1 MFSKTIL
8 LIFKHR
14 VFGHLALKIMKRDL
28 DGIAASSRAGG
39 WLWVGPGCWVFA
51 IQTLVPVMLTQPPGI
66 KKKTE
71 GFTPKLRIRTWL
83 SSGH

>member
-1 MFSKTIL
+1 MFSKTIP
-8 LIFKHR
+8 LILKHR

-66 KKKTE
+66 KKKNRRLHPQAE
-71 GFTPKLRIRTWL
+71 DPDLVE
-83 SSGH
+83 